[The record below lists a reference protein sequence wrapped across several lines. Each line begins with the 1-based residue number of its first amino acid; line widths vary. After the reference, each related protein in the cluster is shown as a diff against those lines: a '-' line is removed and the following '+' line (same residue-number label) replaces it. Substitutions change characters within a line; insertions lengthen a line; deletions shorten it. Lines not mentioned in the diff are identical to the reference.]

1 MVIDTISNVV
11 EELNRYLNDSDDGA
25 NVDGGIRER
34 IISFRDDAEQIRF
47 MFNAES
53 GTARFVT
60 VPSMSNEDFAKL
72 LCDQELH
79 ENEDGSFSGN
89 YHGYFPCRYM
99 VERVLSGPAEHIAYS
114 KGRYYFTDVYR
125 NRSTGEYYE
134 AYWAQGCGEPH
145 HRAVTDLPSLLSDI
159 NNDQLA
165 YVEFSDTNLV
175 AFNLPKDVWE
185 RIKARAGA
193 AGLSYTEWVRRELE
207 ASLLTEKAS
216 LPTEVE

>member
-1 MVIDTISNVV
+1 MSKMVIDTISNVV

-185 RIKARAGA
+185 RI
-193 AGLSYTEWVRRELE
+193 
-207 ASLLTEKAS
+207 
-216 LPTEVE
+216 